1 MLEFS
6 HQHRP
11 MSHHESPFHS
21 KVVTKTFYLAWP
33 SIWQSMRL
41 NAQGIIE
48 MAWGVQ
54 YISTTECQPGQ
65 GLSHN
70 CNGSSKKELNHI
82 KLPKMAW
89 GVQ

>member
-1 MLEFS
+1 
-6 HQHRP
+6 

-54 YISTTECQPGQ
+54 YISTTGCQPGQ

-70 CNGSSKKELNHI
+70 CNGSSKKRTQPYKNITKTAET
-82 KLPKMAW
+82 
-89 GVQ
+89 